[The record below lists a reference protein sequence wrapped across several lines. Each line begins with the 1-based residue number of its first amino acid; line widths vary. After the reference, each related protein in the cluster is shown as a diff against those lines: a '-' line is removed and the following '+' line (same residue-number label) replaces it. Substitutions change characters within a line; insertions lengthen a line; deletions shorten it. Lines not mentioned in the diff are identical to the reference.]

1 MAGVGDL
8 LADGM
13 NPIERVEFQDRLC
26 SPGLSRSG
34 DLDTALA
41 ADANPFGSKRRASQ
55 VAGKPFESAWRAVA
69 LAKAGRVH
77 CRR

>member
-13 NPIERVEFQDRLC
+13 NPIERVESQERVC

-34 DLDTALA
+34 DLDTALV

-55 VAGKPFESAWRAVA
+55 VAGKPFESVGFIVEDE
-69 LAKAGRVH
+69 LAGMNGKA
-77 CRR
+77 